1 MKPLCWALAIVL
13 AGWVSPACAQL
24 GVFRRHRDPLSGSG
38 PAPLSQAAP
47 YYQGFGGYRYYTRYV
62 PYTAEGFS
70 SRLPSYPQS
79 SSLYRGSRQG
89 AQTSYFR
96 APPGAYAAPRGTF
109 FGGYDYKITYPP
121 DWYGGYWT
129 W

>member
-1 MKPLCWALAIVL
+1 MKTICCTLAILL
-13 AGWVSPACAQL
+13 AGSVSQAWAQ
-24 GVFRRHRDPLSGSG
+24 R
-38 PAPLSQAAP
+38 PAPPSRALP
-47 YYQGFGGYRYYTRYV
+47 YYQGFGGYRYYARYV
-62 PYTAEGFS
+62 PYTAQGFS

-96 APPGAYAAPRGTF
+96 APPAAYAAPGGTF